1 MSIVTLPRAGI
12 PIGTVSINGQQ
23 VPVSLHPEFQRY
35 FETLFV
41 RTGGATGAGNEEL
54 TLSQF
59 EDAGIEE
66 SKAFAFALA
75 DEMRQQPRPIAV
87 QIEAIETMISDLASV
102 VAELSKAVDAINQ
115 GVIQ

>member
-12 PIGTVSINGQQ
+12 PIGTVSVNGQS
-23 VPVSLHPEFQRY
+23 VPVALHPEFQRY
-35 FETLFV
+35 FETLFA
-41 RTGGATGAGNEEL
+41 RTGGATGAGNDEL

-66 SKAFAFALA
+66 SKSLAFALA
-75 DEMRQQPRPIAV
+75 DELRQLPTPVAV
-87 QIEAIETMISDLASV
+87 QLEAIESTLSDLAAL
-102 VAELSKAVDAINQ
+102 VAELSKAVEAINQ

>member
-12 PIGTVSINGQQ
+12 PIGNVSVNGQQ
-23 VPVSLHPEFQRY
+23 VPVALHPEFQRY

-41 RTGGATGAGNEEL
+41 RVGGATGSSSEDLKLGPPAGAEE
-54 TLSQF
+54 
-59 EDAGIEE
+59 A
-66 SKAFAFALA
+66 KAYVYALA
-75 DEMRQQPRPIAV
+75 DDLRQQPQPIFA
-87 QIEAIETMISDLASV
+87 QIEAIESMISELSAV